1 MSTATA
7 PTRFAPPATAAQL
20 YRGQVMHAR
29 MKPKVHRF
37 TYSVFTLLIDV
48 GQLAEAHR
56 AARLFSVNRFNLFS
70 FREADHGPQDGSSL
84 FAHASAAL
92 MQAGLATP
100 PARVLL
106 LCYPR
111 VLGHTFNPISV
122 YYAYDAADLLTGIVY
137 EVRNTFGDMHTY
149 VCPLREGELSE
160 AGLRQTRAKLFYVSP
175 FMDMPM
181 SYHFRLRPPGDD
193 IAVRILETDAAG
205 PILSATFHGRRRPM
219 TSASIL
225 AAFLSI
231 PLMTLK
237 VVSGIHYEA
246 MKLWFKGMRFYSR
259 PEPPPPLSV
268 DGHFLKTK
276 TMLESRP

>member
-1 MSTATA
+1 MSADA
-7 PTRFAPPATAAQL
+7 ANTRFAPPATAAQL

-37 TYSVFTLLIDV
+37 NYSVFTLLIDV
-48 GQLAEAHR
+48 GRLEDAHR
-56 AARLFSVNRFNLFS
+56 AARLFSVNHFNLFS
-70 FREADHGPQDGSSL
+70 FFETDHGPQDGSSL

-92 MQAGLATP
+92 MQAGLDTP
-100 PARVLL
+100 PARVML

-122 YYAYDAADLLTGIVY
+122 YYAYDTGDQLIGIIY

-149 VCPLREGELSE
+149 VCPLRDGELSE

-181 SYHFRLRPPGDD
+181 TYHFRLRPPAED

-205 PILSATFHGRRRPM
+205 PILSATFHGHRRAL

-259 PEPPPPLSV
+259 PTPPPPLSV
-268 DGHFLKTK
+268 DGQFLTQK

>member
-1 MSTATA
+1 MTPIIFT
-7 PTRFAPPATAAQL
+7 PPAAAAQL

-48 GQLAEAHR
+48 GRLEEAHR
-56 AARLFSVNRFNLFS
+56 AAKLFSVNRFNLFS
-70 FREADHGPQDGSSL
+70 FRESDHGGQDGSSL
-84 FAHASAAL
+84 FEHACAAL
-92 MQAGLATP
+92 SQAGLEAK
-100 PARVLL
+100 PARVML

-111 VLGHTFNPISV
+111 VLGHTFNPLSV
-122 YYAYDAADLLTGIVY
+122 YYAYDASDQLIGMIY

-149 VCPLREGELSE
+149 VCPLRAGELTE

-181 SYHFRLRPPGDD
+181 TYHFRLRPPGDD
-193 IAVRILETDAAG
+193 LAVRILETDAAG
-205 PILSATFHGRRRPM
+205 PILSATFHGHRRPL

-268 DGHFLKTK
+268 DGQFLTHKS
-276 TMLESRP
+276 MLESRP

>member
-1 MSTATA
+1 MSIA
-7 PTRFAPPATAAQL
+7 PALTRFAPPATAAQL

-37 TYSVFTLLIDV
+37 NYSVFTLLIDV
-48 GQLAEAHR
+48 GRLEDAHR
-56 AARLFSVNRFNLFS
+56 TARLFSVNCFNLFS

-84 FAHASAAL
+84 FAHVCSAL
-92 MQAGLATP
+92 MQAGLAAP
-100 PARVLL
+100 PARVML

-122 YYAYDAADLLTGIVY
+122 YYAYDGSDQLTGIIY

-160 AGLRQTRAKLFYVSP
+160 AGLRQMRAKLFYVSP

-181 SYHFRLRPPGDD
+181 TYHFRLRPPSED
-193 IAVRILETDAAG
+193 IAVRILETDEAG
-205 PILSATFHGRRRPM
+205 PILSATFHGHRTAM

-225 AAFLSI
+225 GAFLSI

-268 DGHFLKTK
+268 DGHFVKSK
-276 TMLESRP
+276 SMLESRT

>member
-1 MSTATA
+1 MN
-7 PTRFAPPATAAQL
+7 APPFTPPASAAQI

-48 GQLAEAHR
+48 GRLNEAQQ

-70 FREADHGPQDGSSL
+70 FREADHGLQDGSSL
-84 FAHASAAL
+84 FAHACTAL
-92 MQAGLATP
+92 KQAGLEAA
-100 PARVLL
+100 PARVML

-122 YYAYDAADLLTGIVY
+122 YYAYDAGDQLTGIIY

-149 VCPLREGELSE
+149 VCPLRAGELSE

-181 SYHFRLRPPGDD
+181 TYHFRLRPPGDE
-193 IAVRILETDAAG
+193 IAVRILETDTAG
-205 PILSATFHGRRRPM
+205 PILSATFHGHRRPL

-225 AAFLSI
+225 AAFFSI

-268 DGHFLKTK
+268 DGQFMTQK
-276 TMLESRP
+276 TMLENRP